1 MPKLNLE
8 VISKT
13 GIVYSGQCSQVVVP
27 CIEGEIGFMV
37 GHEIVVAILR
47 KGTVKILGD
56 EDKLIQEIDVESGYV
71 EMKGENDLVV
81 LID

>member
-13 GIVYSGQCSQVVVP
+13 GIVFAGECSQAVIP
-27 CIEGEIGFMV
+27 CVEGEIGFMI
-37 GHEIVVAILR
+37 GHEILVAI
-47 KGTVKILGD
+47 VKEGKIKVLGD
-56 EDKLIQEIDVESGYV
+56 SDKLIEEIDVKGGYV
-71 EMKGENDLVV
+71 EMTGGTNLVV

>member
-13 GIVYSGQCSQVVVP
+13 GVVFSGQCSQAVVP

-37 GHEIVVAILR
+37 GHEIVVAIV
-47 KGTVKILGD
+47 KEGKIKILGD
-56 EDKLIQEIDVESGYV
+56 EDKLIEEIDVESGYV

>member
-13 GIVYSGQCSQVVVP
+13 GIIFSGECLQAVIP
-27 CIEGEIGFMV
+27 CTEGEIGFMV
-37 GHEIVVAILR
+37 GHEIVVAML
-47 KGTVKILGD
+47 KEGKIKVLGD
-56 EDKLIQEIDVESGYV
+56 DDKLIKEIDVEGGYV
-71 EMKGENDLVV
+71 EMNGESNLVV